1 MTRAKYNV
9 PSKEGHQK
17 MINKYNEE
25 IKNGKL
31 TMTLAM
37 IKIILTAVKMTIILI
52 IMITMRFKI
61 GSHIR
66 ECEIVKIE

>member
-1 MTRAKYNV
+1 MMK
-9 PSKEGHQK
+9 
-17 MINKYNEE
+17 

-52 IMITMRFKI
+52 IMMTMRFKI

>member
-1 MTRAKYNV
+1 
-9 PSKEGHQK
+9 

-52 IMITMRFKI
+52 IMMTMRFKI